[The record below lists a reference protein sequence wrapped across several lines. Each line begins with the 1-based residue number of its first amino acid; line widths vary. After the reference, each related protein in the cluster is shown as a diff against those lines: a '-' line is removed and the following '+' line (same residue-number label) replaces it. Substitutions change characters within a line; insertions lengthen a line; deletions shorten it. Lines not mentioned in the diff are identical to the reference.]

1 MSDRWRVA
9 GVYFQGCNCP
19 SPCPCGSNCPSHQCD
34 VAVGWHISQ
43 GGTSQVN
50 LGGLNVIRVARTAD
64 AANSVLHNEL
74 FIDARADDRQR
85 QALAEIFSGDRGG
98 QPAALRAV
106 AGEVQSVQ
114 YVPIDGTDCRLRA
127 SCTLTWMPNP
137 YRPLIRLSA
146 TRPMPSATSR
156 DTGHLP
162 APP

>member
-9 GVYFQGCNCP
+9 GVYLQGCNCP
-19 SPCPCGSNCPSHQCD
+19 SPCPCGSKCPSHQCD

-64 AANSVLHNEL
+64 GANSDLRNEL

-85 QALAEIFSGDRGG
+85 QALTEIFSGDRGG

-114 YVPIDGTDCRLRA
+114 YVPIDYAAVGGRHRLQA
-127 SCTLTWMPNP
+127 PGVLHADLGALPIP
-137 YRPLIRLSA
+137 AFDSA
-146 TRPMPSATSR
+146 DGDQADAFRYQS
-156 DTGHLP
+156 
-162 APP
+162 